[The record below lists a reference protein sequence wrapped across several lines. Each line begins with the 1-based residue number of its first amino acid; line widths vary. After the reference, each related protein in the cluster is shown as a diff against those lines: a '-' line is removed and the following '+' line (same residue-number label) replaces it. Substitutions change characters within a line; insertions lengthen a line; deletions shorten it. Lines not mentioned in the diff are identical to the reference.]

1 MKRITLLV
9 FLLLTSLNAQQG
21 ISIQLDIFQDLSTI
35 DLAAF
40 MQDKNI
46 ANQPRIMRV
55 SIFPEN
61 VEVIVEGFVEWK
73 KDENSSFVR
82 VVYFKTNPF
91 LSRSFYNDELDNGD
105 LIYKESELN
114 SNIISDIVN
123 IGKPRGIF
131 RVVLKVQDINSG
143 AQDEEERT
151 FTFLNTTAP
160 EITSPLESEEVDV
173 GNIIITW
180 DKSIGA
186 SSYIV
191 KANYKNDESSAEDAL
206 NSGNPLVDNLE
217 VDANTTQINLTN
229 YLGREVLPD
238 TNVVV
243 SVAAKIEGAGEVLFL
258 RSKPRVFRTSSTAG
272 GETES
277 MRVVNPVILR
287 LANFLQNKISPELVN
302 KLLNGEISPEKVKIF
317 DSEGTQLDFSDLNA
331 ILDYLD
337 QNERSIISVEFN
349 NR

>member
-9 FLLLTSLNAQQG
+9 FLLATTLNAQQG

-40 MQDKNI
+40 LPDNNI
-46 ANQPRIMRV
+46 ANQPRVMRV

-73 KDENSSFVR
+73 KDETSGFVQ
-82 VVYFKTNPF
+82 VAYFKTAPF
-91 LSRSFYNDELDNGD
+91 LSRSFYNDELDNDD
-105 LIYKESELN
+105 LIYEESELN
-114 SNIISDIVN
+114 SDVISDIVS

-143 AQDEEERT
+143 EQDEVERI
-151 FTFLNTTAP
+151 FTFLNATAP
-160 EITSPLESEEVDV
+160 EITSPLQFEEVDV

-180 DKSIGA
+180 DQSIGA
-186 SSYIV
+186 SSYII
-191 KANYKNDESSAEDAL
+191 KANYKNDEASDEDAL

-217 VDANTTQINLTN
+217 VDANITQINLTN
-229 YLGREVLPD
+229 YLGREILQD

-243 SVAAKIEGAGEVLFL
+243 SVTAKIEGAGEILLL

-272 GETES
+272 GEAANVRE
-277 MRVVNPVILR
+277 VNPVILR
-287 LANFLQNKISPELVN
+287 LANFLQNKISSELIN
-302 KLLNGEISPEKVKIF
+302 KFLNGEISPEGIKIS
-317 DSEGTQLDFSDLNA
+317 DSEGNQLDFSDLNA
-331 ILDYLD
+331 LLDFFD
-337 QNERSIISVEFN
+337 QNEQSIISVEFK